1 MNLFMDTK
9 LILQLRSL
17 TGAGMQDCQKAL
29 EETGG
34 DVPKAA
40 EVLRKKGMLKAAGKQ
55 LERTT
60 KEGFIGSYVHSN
72 GKVASMVALACE
84 TDFVARND
92 DFKTLARELAMH
104 VTAAS
109 PLYLNARS
117 VPMDVVEKE
126 KEFYQEELKNSG
138 KPEAMWEKIMEGKL
152 QKFYSGVCLLNQLYI
167 KDDAKTIEDVIKE
180 AIAKIGEKIEV
191 KEFKR
196 ISL

>member
-1 MNLFMDTK
+1 MDTK